1 MEERDRR
8 LAQVAL
14 ASGDYRS
21 FLSATLETLSATQK
35 RGKFSHAAFARKAG
49 FKSRGF
55 TQEVISG
62 RKRITSQSFPKFTKA
77 LQLPRHAN
85 TVFKLL
91 VLRDE
96 PDFNEAGLS
105 REAIERALGEVR
117 DRIRTEMSFAEK
129 GDEVSKKIHG
139 HRHVLS
145 IYAVL
150 GNREKGA
157 SFDDIVRRTGLQ
169 PALCRRVLDQLVE
182 QKLAQENNG
191 RFVSINSHLVFQGLA
206 GDHPAKTAYLETVSD
221 LHKSA
226 ASDFSDPEKVFVQSY
241 FSVDPRRL
249 PELKK
254 KLWSVILDFV
264 DEFDHDDGERVG
276 KLVVGFFSNP
286 PSN

>member
-1 MEERDRR
+1 MDEREK
-8 LAQVAL
+8 AL
-14 ASGDYRS
+14 SNIALESSDYRA
-21 FLSATLETLSATQK
+21 FLSATLDALASTQK
-35 RGKFSHAAFARKAG
+35 RGKFSQAAFARKAG

-77 LQLPRHAN
+77 LQLPRHAGA
-85 TVFKLL
+85 VFKLL

-96 PDFNEAGLS
+96 PDFNEENLS
-105 REAIERALGEVR
+105 KETIERELGEAR
-117 DRIRTEMSFAEK
+117 DRLRSDLAI
-129 GDEVSKKIHG
+129 DEGGEALSKSLHG
-139 HRHVLS
+139 HRHVLAV
-145 IYAVL
+145 YAVL
-150 GNREKGA
+150 GNRERGA

-169 PALCRRVLDQLVE
+169 PALCRRVLEHLVS
-182 QKLAQENNG
+182 QNLAREKG
-191 RFVSINSHLVFQGLA
+191 DRFVSINSHLVFQGLG
-206 GDHPAKTAYLETVSD
+206 GDHPAKNAYLETVSD

-241 FSVDPRRL
+241 FSIDPRRL

-254 KLWSVILDFV
+254 RLWSVVLDFV